1 MFSKLRVAGVAMCF
15 AMLWVTGAN
24 AGGRTLTTSDVVQV
38 TVVNQPELNSSARIE
53 PDGTIQ
59 LPYVGRIRA
68 VGLTQDQLR
77 DRIVAS
83 LKDAD
88 VVKDPK
94 VLVELTSFGTQVSVM
109 GAVGLPGAFTLDRP
123 TTLIQLLARA
133 GGIREDAGASTV
145 EVRRR
150 GPHGTIVTRFD
161 VTAILH
167 NQAKE
172 AYFLL
177 QNNDE
182 VYVEQT
188 SVYYLYGFVN
198 RAGEFPLPRPYT
210 VQEALSAGGG
220 VAALGADW
228 RIEIKRRLPDG
239 TFTKRDAGLDD
250 DVRPGDVIIVNE
262 RLF

>member
-1 MFSKLRVAGVAMCF
+1 MFKKLRF
-15 AMLWVTGAN
+15 AAAILCLSPFWVTGAN

-68 VGLTQDQLR
+68 AGLTQDQLR
-77 DRIVAS
+77 DRIVSS
-83 LKDAD
+83 LKEAD

-109 GAVGLPGAFTLDRP
+109 GAVGLPGSFTLDRP
-123 TTLIQLLARA
+123 TTLLQILARA
-133 GGIREDAGASTV
+133 GGIREDAGAGTV

-150 GPHGTIVTRFD
+150 GPHGTVVSRFD
-161 VTAILH
+161 VKAILH
-167 NQAKE
+167 NQARE
-172 AYFLL
+172 TYFLL

-182 VYVEQT
+182 VYVDQA

-198 RAGEFPLPRPYT
+198 RPGEFPLARAYT

-228 RIEIKRRLPDG
+228 RIELKRRLPDG
-239 TFTKRDAGLDD
+239 TVTRRDAGLDD
-250 DVRPGDVIIVNE
+250 EVQPGDVIIVNE

>member
-1 MFSKLRVAGVAMCF
+1 MFSKLRLAATALCLGVWIAS
-15 AMLWVTGAN
+15 AY
-24 AGGRTLTTSDVVQV
+24 AGGRTLTTSDIVQV

-77 DRIVAS
+77 DRIVAA
-83 LKDAD
+83 LKQAD

-94 VLVELTSFGTQVSVM
+94 VLVELTTFGTQVSVM
-109 GAVGLPGAFTLDRP
+109 GAVGLPGAYTLDRP

-150 GPHGTIVTRFD
+150 GPHGTTVTRFD
-161 VTAILH
+161 VKAILH
-167 NQAKE
+167 NQAKDS
-172 AYFLL
+172 YFLL
-177 QNNDE
+177 QNEDE
-182 VYVEQT
+182 VYVEQAN
-188 SVYYLYGFVN
+188 VYYLYGFVN
-198 RAGEFPLPRPYT
+198 RAGEFPLARAYT
-210 VQEALSAGGG
+210 VQEALAAAGGI
-220 VAALGADW
+220 ASLGAEW

-239 TFTKRDAGLDD
+239 TVTKRDAGLDD
-250 DVRPGDVIIVNE
+250 EVRPGDMIIVNE